1 MTALTTKDW
10 IKIGIN
16 TFFGLLTLIM
26 QHYVPIAG
34 GGSSLIFVLT
44 VPATLALSSI
54 ATLLYL
60 FMKPRKTRDFII
72 YTAIILNLWIS
83 IAMFPYG

>member
-1 MTALTTKDW
+1 MNNLSTFDW
-10 IKIGIN
+10 LKIGIN
-16 TFFGLLTLIM
+16 TLFGCLTLIM
-26 QHYVPIAG
+26 QHILPIAN

-60 FMKPRKTRDFII
+60 FMKPSKARDFII

>member
-1 MTALTTKDW
+1 MNNPSTFDW
-10 IKIGIN
+10 VKIGIN
-16 TFFGLLTLIM
+16 TLFGFLTLIM
-26 QHYVPIAG
+26 QHILPIAG

-60 FMKPRKTRDFII
+60 FMKPSKTRDFII

-83 IAMFPYG
+83 IAMFPCG

>member
-1 MTALTTKDW
+1 MNNLSTFDW
-10 IKIGIN
+10 VKIGIN
-16 TFFGLLTLIM
+16 TLFGFLTLIM
-26 QHYVPIAG
+26 QHILPIAG

-60 FMKPRKTRDFII
+60 FMKPSKTRDFII

>member
-1 MTALTTKDW
+1 MNNLSTFDW

-16 TFFGLLTLIM
+16 TFFGFLTLIM
-26 QHYVPIAG
+26 QHILPIAG

-60 FMKPRKTRDFII
+60 FMKPSKTRDFII

-83 IAMFPYG
+83 LAMFPYG

>member
-1 MTALTTKDW
+1 MNNLSTCDW
-10 IKIGIN
+10 VKIGIN
-16 TFFGLLTLIM
+16 TLFGFLTLIM
-26 QHYVPIAG
+26 QHILPIAG

-60 FMKPRKTRDFII
+60 FMKPSKTRDFII

>member
-1 MTALTTKDW
+1 MNNLSTFDW
-10 IKIGIN
+10 VKIGIN
-16 TFFGLLTLIM
+16 TLFGFLTLIM
-26 QHYVPIAG
+26 QYILPIAG

-60 FMKPRKTRDFII
+60 FMKPSKTRDFII